1 MTRGPLVRRG
11 LRTFVRWWWQ
21 SVRPPAAGPL
31 PDAGE
36 ARPAHIAG
44 RPPTPQ
50 ERWRPTTPTS
60 GPWSDVDPTTT
71 PFLPRR
77 SAVIA
82 VGAWGALVGLV
93 VRRDLRAY
101 RAEREG

>member
-1 MTRGPLVRRG
+1 MTPRSLVRRG
-11 LRTFVRWWWQ
+11 LRTLLRWWWQ
-21 SVRPPAAGPL
+21 TVRPPTGGPF

-50 ERWRPTTPTS
+50 ERWRPTTPAS
-60 GPWSDVDPTTT
+60 GPWSDVDPTVT

-77 SAVIA
+77 SSVLAVA
-82 VGAWGALVGLV
+82 AWGALVGLRL
-93 VRRDLRAY
+93 RRDLRAY